1 MAVNWIGLLSIG
13 VFYIIVLSMGIWVS
27 RMSKCEERKC
37 LVKRS
42 EIAMVGGRNLNIW
55 VSIFTMTA
63 TWVGGA
69 YMMGN
74 AEAVY
79 DPTKGLVWTVAPV
92 AYFFNLIGA
101 VFLVKPIRSKNYTI
115 MDPFQEKYGNTITAL
130 LFIPAAIAD
139 ILCIACILSALGGT
153 LSVVMDIK
161 STLAVTVSAAVAV
174 VYTLMGG
181 LYSVAYTDV
190 IQLIF
195 MFLGLWL
202 CVPFILTSPFAA
214 NVTTAAVSKLYQEP
228 WLGKVQLE
236 DAGAWIDN
244 FLLLAIG
251 GMCYQSLYQ
260 RILSTATDTQAKV
273 TLYASSAI
281 CLIFGIPSVVIG
293 AVAASTDWNQMSF
306 GSPSPFEQGKSGM
319 ILPVSIQCLCPF
331 YVSLFAMGAVA
342 AAVMSS
348 ADSVLLSAASSLGR
362 NIFKNII
369 YKRASEKHILLAV
382 KVSFLLCGLLGAG
395 LAMTSS
401 SIVLFWFFSGDV
413 MFSIMSA
420 QVICVFLRNWV
431 NYYGACSGFVLG
443 LLLRVL
449 VGEPPLGIPD
459 ILPLPWDRIQED
471 GHHRRLFPLRP

>member
-13 VFYIIVLSMGIWVS
+13 VFYIIVLSMGIWAS
-27 RMSKCEERKC
+27 RKSKHEERKC
-37 LVKRS
+37 LAKRS
-42 EIAMVGGRNLNIW
+42 EIAMVGGRNLNMW

-63 TWVGGA
+63 TWVGGG
-69 YMMGN
+69 YIMGT

-79 DPTKGLVWTVAPV
+79 DPTKGLVWAVAPV
-92 AYFFNLIGA
+92 AYFLNLLIGA
-101 VFLVKPIRSKNYTI
+101 VFLVKPIRAKNYVTI
-115 MDPFQEKYGNTITAL
+115 MDPFQEKYGNSIAAV
-130 LFIPAAIAD
+130 LFIPALIAD
-139 ILCIACILSALGGT
+139 ILWIACILSALGGT
-153 LSVVMDIK
+153 LSVVMDIN

-195 MFLGLWL
+195 IFLGLWL
-202 CVPFILTSPFAA
+202 CVPFILTSPLLPT
-214 NVTTAAVSKLYQEP
+214 VTTAAVSKLYQEP

-244 FLLLAIG
+244 LLLLVIG
-251 GMCYQSLYQ
+251 SICYQSLYQ

-281 CLIFGIPSVVIG
+281 CLILGIPSIVIG
-293 AVAASTDWNQMSF
+293 AVAASTDWNQTSF

-319 ILPVSIQCLCPF
+319 ILPVAIQYLCPF

-369 YKRASEKHILLAV
+369 
-382 KVSFLLCGLLGAG
+382 
-395 LAMTSS
+395 
-401 SIVLFWFFSGDV
+401 
-413 MFSIMSA
+413 
-420 QVICVFLRNWV
+420 
-431 NYYGACSGFVLG
+431 
-443 LLLRVL
+443 
-449 VGEPPLGIPD
+449 
-459 ILPLPWDRIQED
+459 
-471 GHHRRLFPLRP
+471 